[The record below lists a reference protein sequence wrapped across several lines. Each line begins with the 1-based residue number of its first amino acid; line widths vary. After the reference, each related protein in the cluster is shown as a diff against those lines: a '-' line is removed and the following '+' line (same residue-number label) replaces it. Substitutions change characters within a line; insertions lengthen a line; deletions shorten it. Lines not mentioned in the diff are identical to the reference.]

1 MTKEID
7 IPKGYKKTKV
17 GVIPKEWEVKR
28 INQFASLAS
37 GGTPNREIS
46 EYWNG
51 DIPWIT
57 TTLINGKIIH
67 SSEEY
72 ISTDGLNNSSAKI
85 FSKETILM
93 AMYGQGQTR
102 GRVSKLGIEAAT
114 NQACAAITPDSS
126 VNTDFLI
133 EFLSLNYANIRK
145 LSNTGNQKNLN
156 LQLIK
161 TIPVKVPPLPEQQK
175 IASIL
180 TTWDKAI
187 EHVQLVID
195 NLKVRNKGL
204 AQQLLTGKKRLKG
217 FEGEWKKY
225 TLNDIAI
232 RVKRRNSEL
241 NDNVITISAQRGFV
255 LQEEFF
261 NKRVASATLSNYYL
275 LVQGEFAY
283 NKSYSKGYPM
293 GAFKRLNNL
302 NKAVVTT
309 LYICFKLKANVNSNF
324 MEQFFEAGLMTKNL
338 MRIAQEGGRA
348 HGLLNIGLSDF
359 FNLKLIIPSLKEQHA
374 ISKILEEA
382 NQELKLYEKKLVTLQ
397 EQKKGLMQ
405 KLLTGEIR
413 VKTEKL

>member
-1 MTKEID
+1 MTKEIEVR
-7 IPKGYKKTKV
+7 KGYKKTKV
-17 GVIPKEWEVKR
+17 GVIPEEWEVERLSSIFSHFKSGLGITSNNISNMGEFPVFGGNGLR
-28 INQFASLAS
+28 GFTNSYTHNGSYILIGRQGALCGNIRFAS
-37 GGTPNREIS
+37 GQIYIS
-46 EYWNG
+46 EHAIAAQTNDLNDLQYFKYKLEYKKLNR
-51 DIPWIT
+51 
-57 TTLINGKIIH
+57 L
-67 SSEEY
+67 SE
-72 ISTDGLNNSSAKI
+72 SSAQPGLSVIK
-85 FSKETILM
+85 LL
-93 AMYGQGQTR
+93 
-102 GRVSKLGIEAAT
+102 RVKL
-114 NQACAAITPDSS
+114 D
-126 VNTDFLI
+126 
-133 EFLSLNYANIRK
+133 
-145 LSNTGNQKNLN
+145 
-156 LQLIK
+156 
-161 TIPVKVPPLPEQQK
+161 VPPLAEQQK
-175 IASIL
+175 IATIL

-187 EHVQLVID
+187 ENVQLVID

>member
-217 FEGEWKKY
+217 FEGEWRKEKLGKLLKEVKSKPVKCPEQYELISIKLYGKGIISTGKFPKNTKKGRSY
-225 TLNDIAI
+225 HFRNEGEIIIGRQNFHNGSIAFMPKFKNKMI
-232 RVKRRNSEL
+232 ASNA
-241 NDNVITISAQRGFV
+241 ISSFSSVNGIDDCWII
-255 LQEEFF
+255 
-261 NKRVASATLSNYYL
+261 NYL
-275 LVQGEFAY
+275 LRPSFYLWVENLIGGTGQKEINRKDF
-283 NKSYSKGYPM
+283 
-293 GAFKRLNNL
+293 NNIPI
-302 NKAVVTT
+302 VVPP
-309 LYICFKLKANVNSNF
+309 F
-324 MEQFFEAGLMTKNL
+324 
-338 MRIAQEGGRA
+338 
-348 HGLLNIGLSDF
+348 
-359 FNLKLIIPSLKEQHA
+359 KEQQA
-374 ISKILEEA
+374 IAKVLTNA
-382 NQELKLYEKKLVTLQ
+382 DQELKLYEKKLVTLQ